1 MKEKLKDFFAHQ
13 FEEELINEIVDIGE
27 VKFYREGEHLLSVGD
42 HIDYFPFL
50 LRGVFKVLSEDE
62 NGNEVVMYF
71 LERGDTC
78 ACLFINSLNA
88 ERSCIRAVAEIDSE
102 VILINVKYFDK
113 WLVKYKSFRNYVL
126 ESYNLRLKEMI
137 EAIDTLAFK
146 KMDQRLLKY
155 LHDKVQVLRTTTL
168 NTTHQD
174 IAYDLNTSRV
184 VVSRLLKQLENE
196 GKIVLKRNRIEVLN
210 L

>member
-1 MKEKLKDFFAHQ
+1 MKDKLKDFFALQ
-13 FEEELINEIVDIGE
+13 FEEALIDEIVEVGE
-27 VKFYREGEHLLSVGD
+27 VKFYSEGDHLLNVGD
-42 HIDYFPFL
+42 KVDFFPFL
-50 LRGVFKVLSEDE
+50 LRGVFKILSEDK

-78 ACLFINSLNA
+78 ACVFINSLNT
-88 ERSCIRAVAEIDSE
+88 EKSCIRAVAEIDSE
-102 VILINVKYFDK
+102 AILINVKYFDE
-113 WLVKYKSFRNYVL
+113 WIVKYKSFRNYVL

-155 LHDKVQVLRTTTL
+155 LHDKVQVLRVTTL
-168 NTTHQD
+168 NTTHQE

-196 GKIVLKRNRIEVLN
+196 GKIKLKRNRIEVLEV
-210 L
+210 

>member
-1 MKEKLKDFFAHQ
+1 MKDKLKDFFAHQ
-13 FEEELINEIVDIGE
+13 FESKLIDEIVEVGK
-27 VKFYREGEHLLSVGD
+27 VKFYREGEHLMSVGD
-42 HIDYFPFL
+42 KISFFPFL
-50 LRGVFKVLSEDE
+50 LRGVFKVLSEDDA
-62 NGNEVVMYF
+62 GNEVVLYF

-78 ACLFINSLNA
+78 ACVFINSLS
-88 ERSCIRAVAEIDSE
+88 EVKSCIRVVAETDSE
-102 VILINVKYFDK
+102 VILIDVDHFDE
-113 WLVKYKSFRNYVL
+113 WMVKYKSFRHYVL

-155 LHDKVQVLRTTTL
+155 LHDKVQVLRVTTL

-196 GKIVLKRNRIEVLN
+196 GKIKLKRNRIEIFDI
-210 L
+210 

>member
-1 MKEKLKDFFAHQ
+1 MKDKLKDFFEHQ
-13 FEEELINEIVDIGE
+13 FEPELIDEIVEVGK
-27 VKFYREGEHLLSVGD
+27 VKFFREGEHLMSVGD
-42 HIDYFPFL
+42 KIEYFPFL
-50 LRGVFKVLSEDE
+50 LRGVFKILSEDE

-78 ACLFINSLNA
+78 ACVFINSLNA
-88 ERSCIRAVAEIDSE
+88 EKSCIRAVAETDSE
-102 VILINVKYFDK
+102 VIMIHVNQFDE
-113 WLVKYKSFRNYVL
+113 WLVKYKTFRNYVL

-146 KMDQRLLKY
+146 KMDERLLKY
-155 LHDKVQVLRTTTL
+155 LHDKVQVLRVTTL

-196 GKIVLKRNRIEVLN
+196 GKIKLKRNRIEIYDL
-210 L
+210 

>member
-1 MKEKLKDFFAHQ
+1 MKDKLKDFFEHQ
-13 FEEELINEIVDIGE
+13 FESELIDEIVEVGK
-27 VKFYREGEHLLSVGD
+27 VKFFREGEHLMSVGD
-42 HIDYFPFL
+42 KIEYFPFL
-50 LRGVFKVLSEDE
+50 LRGVFKILSEDE

-78 ACLFINSLNA
+78 ACVFINSLNA
-88 ERSCIRAVAEIDSE
+88 EKSCIRAVAETDSE
-102 VILINVKYFDK
+102 VIMIHVNQFDE
-113 WLVKYKSFRNYVL
+113 WLVKYKTFRNYVL

-146 KMDQRLLKY
+146 KMDERLLKY
-155 LHDKVQVLRTTTL
+155 LHDKVQVLRVTTL

-196 GKIVLKRNRIEVLN
+196 GKIKLKRNRIEIFN

>member
-1 MKEKLKDFFAHQ
+1 MKDKLKDFFALQ
-13 FEEELINEIVDIGE
+13 FEEELIDEIVEVGE
-27 VKFYREGEHLLSVGD
+27 VKFYREGELLLNVGD
-42 HIDYFPFL
+42 KVNFFPFL
-50 LRGVFKVLSEDE
+50 LRGVFKILSEDKH
-62 NGNEVVMYF
+62 GNEVVMYF

-78 ACLFINSLNA
+78 ACVFINSLNA
-88 ERSCIRAVAEIDSE
+88 EKSCIRAVAETDSE
-102 VILINVKYFDK
+102 VILINVKQFDD
-113 WLVKYKSFRNYVL
+113 WLVKYKTFRNYVL

-155 LHDKVQVLRTTTL
+155 LHDKVQVLRVTTL
-168 NTTHQD
+168 NTTHQE

-196 GKIVLKRNRIEVLN
+196 GKIKLRRNKIDILN

>member
-1 MKEKLKDFFAHQ
+1 MKDKLKDFFAHQ

-27 VKFYREGEHLLSVGD
+27 VKFYREGEHLLNVGEQ
-42 HIDYFPFL
+42 IDYFPFL

-78 ACLFINSLNA
+78 ACVFINSLSA
-88 ERSCIRAVAEIDSE
+88 ERSCIRAVAEVDSE
-102 VILINVKYFDK
+102 VILINVKYFDE
-113 WLVKYKSFRNYVL
+113 WLVKYESFRNYVL

-155 LHDKVQVLRTTTL
+155 LHDKVQVLRITTL

-196 GKIVLKRNRIEVLN
+196 GKIILKRNRIEVLN

>member
-1 MKEKLKDFFAHQ
+1 MKDKLKDFFAHQ
-13 FEEELINEIVDIGE
+13 FEDELIDEIVEVGK
-27 VKFYREGEHLLSVGD
+27 VKFYREGEHLMNVGD
-42 HIDYFPFL
+42 KINYFPFL
-50 LRGVFKVLSEDE
+50 LRGVFKVLSEDD
-62 NGNEVVMYF
+62 NGNEVVLYF

-78 ACLFINSLNA
+78 ACVFINSLT
-88 ERSCIRAVAEIDSE
+88 EEKSCIRVVAETDSE
-102 VILINVKYFDK
+102 LILIDVKYFDT
-113 WLVKYKSFRNYVL
+113 WLVKYKTFRNYVL

-155 LHDKVQVLRTTTL
+155 LHDKVQVLRVTTL
-168 NTTHQD
+168 NTTHQS

-196 GKIVLKRNRIEVLN
+196 GKIIIKRNRIEILDI
-210 L
+210 

>member
-1 MKEKLKDFFAHQ
+1 MKKKLKDFFEHQ
-13 FEEELINEIVDIGE
+13 FEEALIDEIIKAGE
-27 VKFYREGEHLLSVGD
+27 VKFYKEGEHLFNSNENVNF
-42 HIDYFPFL
+42 FPFL
-50 LRGVFKVLSEDE
+50 LNGVFKVLREDK

-78 ACLFINSLNA
+78 ACVFINSLTA
-88 ERSCIRAVAEIDSE
+88 QKTCIRAVAETDAE
-102 VILINVKYFDK
+102 VILIHVDKFDD
-113 WLVKYKSFRNYVL
+113 WMVTYPTFRNYVL
-126 ESYNLRLKEMI
+126 ESYNLRLKEMM

-146 KMDQRLLKY
+146 KMDERLLKY
-155 LHDKVQVLRTTTL
+155 LYDKVQVLRTTNL

-196 GKIVLKRNRIEVLN
+196 GKIKLKRNNIEILS

>member
-13 FEEELINEIVDIGE
+13 FEEELIDEIVEVGE
-27 VKFYREGEHLLSVGD
+27 IKFYREGEHLMSVGD
-42 HIDYFPFL
+42 KIDFFPFL
-50 LRGVFKVLSEDE
+50 LRGVFKILSEDDK
-62 NGNEVVMYF
+62 GNEVIMYF

-78 ACLFINSLNA
+78 ACVFINSLST
-88 ERSCIRAVAEIDSE
+88 EKSCIRAVAEIDSE
-102 VILINVKYFDK
+102 VILIKLNQFDK
-113 WLVKYKSFRNYVL
+113 WMVKYKSFRDYVL

-155 LHDKVQVLRTTTL
+155 LHDRIQVLRVTTL
-168 NTTHQD
+168 NTTHQE

-184 VVSRLLKQLENE
+184 VISRLLKQLENE
-196 GKIVLKRNRIEVLN
+196 GKIILKRNRIEILN

>member
-1 MKEKLKDFFAHQ
+1 MKDKLKDFFEHQ
-13 FEEELINEIVDIGE
+13 FEADLIDEIVEVGK
-27 VKFYREGEHLLSVGD
+27 VKFFREGEHLMSVGD
-42 HIDYFPFL
+42 KIEYFPFL
-50 LRGVFKVLSEDE
+50 LRGVFKILSEDD

-78 ACLFINSLNA
+78 ACVFINSLNT
-88 ERSCIRAVAEIDSE
+88 EKSCIRAVAETDSE
-102 VILINVKYFDK
+102 VIMIHVNQFDD
-113 WLVKYKSFRNYVL
+113 WMVKYKSFRNYVL

-146 KMDQRLLKY
+146 KMDERLLKY
-155 LHDKVQVLRTTTL
+155 LHDKVQVLRVTTL

-196 GKIVLKRNRIEVLN
+196 GKIKLKRNRIEIFN